1 MYFNRFSV
9 QMNNLSNYA
18 LTYSNI
24 LYCVIKKKYRQHLD
38 HKTLCIAELEH
49 RQPEPCF
56 SRKDQWDVRISHTEF
71 ALFYNSRV

>member
-1 MYFNRFSV
+1 MYVNRFAA

-38 HKTLCIAELEH
+38 HKTLCIAKLEH
-49 RQPEPCF
+49 RQPEPCC
-56 SRKDQWDVRISHTEF
+56 SRQCDVRISHTEF
-71 ALFYNSRV
+71 AWFYNYRV